1 MILVHY
7 GRRWLVLLL
16 VIVSSGL
23 PGAAMAQEG
32 NRPFEIFAVMWRG
45 ETDVEDG
52 FRDYLDQRG
61 ISYNLTIRN
70 LDLDRDNAPRIVEE
84 IRRAQPDLVYTWG
97 TGTTSS
103 IVGKL
108 ETDTPEAHVRDI
120 PGIFVMVAYPVEVAI
135 IESLENTGRS
145 YTGVTFLPSTA
156 IQLKTIQSYGDFK
169 NIAVIYDQ
177 TAGNSKINVA
187 GLRQEVGRFD
197 MRLIELPIPLQEDG
211 KPDPEQLPNLIQS
224 ARDQGADILYIGPDS
239 FLFRHGKVYTS
250 AAIEAGLPTFASTQG
265 PLKRFRAMFGL
276 VTDYYTLGKLAA
288 LQAEKILVDK
298 VDPRDLPV
306 ARLARYKLWVN
317 IDVVREIG
325 IYPPMK
331 MISIADFKTSP
342 DS

>member
-1 MILVHY
+1 MMILAQSIRH
-7 GRRWLVLLL
+7 GLVLLL
-16 VIVSSGL
+16 AVSSLL
-23 PGAAMAQEG
+23 PGAAMAQG
-32 NRPFEIFAVMWRG
+32 SRPFEIFAVMWRG

-52 FRDYLDQRG
+52 FRDYLDRRG
-61 ISYNLTIRN
+61 IAYNLTIRN
-70 LDLDRDNAPRIVEE
+70 LDLDRGNAPRIVRE
-84 IRRAQPDLVYTWG
+84 IRRAQPHLVYTWG

-120 PGIFVMVAYPVEVAI
+120 PGIFVMVAYPVEAGI
-135 IESLENTGRS
+135 IESLASTGRP

-169 NIAVIYDQ
+169 NIAVIYDS
-177 TAGNSKINVA
+177 TASNSRINVA
-187 GLRQEVGRFD
+187 GLRQEVGGFD

-211 KPDPEQLPNLIQS
+211 KPDPEQLPELIRS
-224 ARDQGADILYIGPDS
+224 AREQGADLLYIGPDS
-239 FLFRHGKVYTS
+239 FLFRHGRVYTS
-250 AAIEAGLPTFASTQG
+250 EAIKVGLPTFASTQG

-276 VTDYYTLGKLAA
+276 VTDYYTLGKLAG

-298 VDPRDLPV
+298 VDPVDLPI